1 MVSAE
6 RPAASALD
14 ERMLARLVEEPRLAL
29 RRLARSPEE
38 APVIIPRLLK
48 GPALSPQDIETLLQ
62 GVSTDSVGAQLRKQC
77 AEAVLSWGATPHVR
91 SFLEWLAEDA
101 QVDLSVAP
109 LLLKLSSAS
118 EVPEGLLRSW
128 LTHPQAEVRAHAA
141 QRLVRSPRGRM
152 RAMEVLLEDGR
163 TDLLEQAEFA
173 EEDPRLLREMRA
185 YLQLKRCAD
194 APAVEL
200 IRDVLRVGQPIRWET
215 IQGFSGQERW
225 LRHQDLEPRED
236 RPFPQPY
243 DITALTQRMFELMLQ
258 LGMDA
263 ELLPLLEDWQGF
275 WRELLEPIAP
285 ALLVRL
291 ARGAARLEPS
301 RPGELADLL
310 ALALETH
317 PPTARSRRQRGTSW
331 EHEYRQAAH
340 VLGSLRPEVNVQPLL
355 EDPVARHHYPSRE
368 DYMSALCA
376 HLRRTRAPEQI
387 RQSFFETGAGKVL
400 LSLLLL
406 DDRESG
412 KRLFWSWFQRFASQA
427 EKDLALHCI
436 PVETDFLP
444 EWIMQAS
451 ADALVLYGLDEE
463 EEVVHFLG
471 GHRDGPRL
479 MRRLIHEARNPSSR
493 AEAAAYLL
501 RHGKPVP
508 PFEELDVQVHLVALL
523 ERTVQGAVA
532 QVEALLAADSDA
544 LCATE
549 ADLGRALYNAMHVA
563 RAAQNRSLFQKA
575 FNLWLLALEAH
586 EGIEYSAPPILR
598 DHVPVDDKIKLRKVA
613 EKLAKLPP
621 EQRRQALLGLP
632 LPLATAWARS
642 ASTVFEVRLEAAWVA
657 LRGPRFNARDCD
669 LSTEPR
675 LLVAL
680 MERVELRRGPGGRRW
695 SGQLEILR
703 VLLRATVNLL
713 VRSPPR
719 AAELEEQDQPYFR
732 LRDMLREWM
741 LVSEELGEELAESL
755 REDLVDRVKNALRAV
770 HHQEGQLS
778 VPLEQVNAWLRCS
791 AVLRD
796 VRLLEVVKNLSQH
809 LNPQERAFL
818 ADPLESAKQELVL
831 PRLPDDVEVVVMAVR
846 ELRVP

>member
-6 RPAASALD
+6 KPAASSLD

-38 APVIIPRLLK
+38 APAIIPRLLR
-48 GPALSPQDIETLLQ
+48 GPPLPAQDLETLLKA
-62 GVSTDSVGAQLRKQC
+62 VSTDSVGPELRKQC
-77 AEAVLSWGATPHVR
+77 AEAVLGWGATPHVR

-101 QVDLSVAP
+101 QADLTVAP
-109 LLLKLSSAS
+109 LLLKLSAGE
-118 EVPEGLLRSW
+118 EVPEGLFRSW

-141 QRLVRSPRGRM
+141 RQLVRSPRGRM
-152 RAMEVLLEDGR
+152 RALEVLLEDGR
-163 TDLLEQAEFA
+163 TDLLEQAEQE

-194 APAVEL
+194 SPSAEL
-200 IRDVLRVGQPIRWET
+200 IRDVLRVGQPIRWAT

-225 LRHQDLEPRED
+225 LRHQDLEPSPD

-285 ALLVRL
+285 SLLVRL
-291 ARGAARLEPS
+291 ARGAARQEPP

-317 PPTARSRRQRGTSW
+317 PPMARSRRQRAMSL
-331 EHEYRQAAH
+331 EDEYRQAAH

-368 DYMSALCA
+368 RYMGALCA
-376 HLRRTRAPEQI
+376 HLRRTRPPEEI
-387 RQSFFETGAGKVL
+387 RHSFFETGAGRML

-406 DDRESG
+406 DDREGG
-412 KRLFWSWFQRFASQA
+412 KRLFWGWFQRFATQA
-427 EKDLALHCI
+427 ERDAALHCI

-451 ADALVLYGLDEE
+451 ADALVLYGLDEDE
-463 EEVVHFLG
+463 DVVHFLG
-471 GHRDGPRL
+471 GHREAPRL

-493 AEAAAYLL
+493 ASAAAYLL
-501 RHGKPVP
+501 RHGEPVP
-508 PFEELDVQVHLVALL
+508 PFEELEVQVHLVAWL
-523 ERTVQGAVA
+523 ERTVPGAVA
-532 QVEALLAADSDA
+532 QVEALLNADGDA

-563 RAAQNRSLFQKA
+563 KVARNRALFQKA
-575 FNLWLLALEAH
+575 FTVWLLALGAH
-586 EGIEYSAPPILR
+586 DGIEYSAAPSLR

-613 EKLAKLPP
+613 EKLARLSP
-621 EQRRQALLGLP
+621 EQRKEALRGLP
-632 LPLATAWARS
+632 VPLATAWARS
-642 ASTVFEVRLEAAWVA
+642 ASTAFEVRVEAAWVA
-657 LRGPRFNARDCD
+657 LRGPDFNARDCD
-669 LSTEPR
+669 LSTDPR

-680 MERVELRRGPGGRRW
+680 MERIDLRRGPGGERW
-695 SGQLEILR
+695 SGPLEILR

-719 AAELEEQDQPYFR
+719 SGDLEEQGQPYFR
-732 LRDMLREWM
+732 LRAMLREWM
-741 LVSEELGEELAESL
+741 LGSDELGAGLAASL

-770 HHQEGQLS
+770 HHQDDQLS
-778 VPLEQVNAWLRCS
+778 VPLDQVNAWLRCS

-796 VRLLEVVKNLSQH
+796 VRLLEVVKNLGQH

-818 ADPLESAKQELVL
+818 ADPLESAKQEMVL